1 MNTAAVTHRATNE
14 YCYAIDK
21 DTVVVN
27 IKTAKDVQRAFLI
40 HEDPFI
46 HELRRWKH
54 WKGVRTEMTLLAELK
69 NHLVWTIRIQ
79 PAYKRLRY
87 YFELESDGDTF
98 VVCENKVCP
107 IEENSQTSM
116 QYYKYAW
123 INSSDMI
130 APPDWVKKTVWYQ
143 IMPDRFCRSCDSAS
157 DSKFRKWGD
166 FSHPGWNDLYG
177 GNLKG
182 ITEKLDY
189 LQALGISGIYMT
201 PIFQSGSNH
210 KYNTRDYWT
219 IDPDFGTE
227 DDLIELVTKAHDR
240 GIRIMLD
247 AVFNHCG
254 ADFAPWVDVKKN
266 GKSSPYYDW
275 FYINSEDFAR
285 EDFSTEDGRIYSFSF
300 WAGMPKLNTN
310 NPQVV
315 SYFTD
320 VCRHW
325 VEDWKIDGIRF
336 DVGDEVSHTFIRK
349 LNDTLKQN
357 NPEIFFL
364 GEIWTDSMPWLNG
377 HEYDSVMNYPLPG
390 CINDFFHNPKL
401 TFRDFIYS
409 LNRCRTMY
417 PEQITKVLFN
427 FLDTHDTPRVAEIS
441 NSVEELIQKIGIIM
455 TLPGTPCI
463 YYGTEIAMKGM
474 DTPYNRSTMPWNEI
488 ESGDY
493 DAVSSQIAALI
504 KLRNT
509 HKAFR
514 SNHITYLPDKTLPRL
529 IHYRKSDSIEV
540 IANADKVPYQIDCK
554 GKVLFQYGYR
564 NGVLSENGLLI
575 IKL

>member
-1 MNTAAVTHRATNE
+1 MFTGIVLALV
-14 YCYAIDK
+14 I
-21 DTVVVN
+21 V
-27 IKTAKDVQRAFLI
+27 I
-40 HEDPFI
+40 
-46 HELRRWKH
+46 
-54 WKGVRTEMTLLAELK
+54 LLARKLLVPSGLVTLEINDDPSKTLEVPMGGKLLQTLADKKIFVPSACGGGGSCGQCKVQVLEGGGEILPTELG
-69 NHLVWTIRIQ
+69 HMSRREVRDHW
-79 PAYKRLRY
+79 RLA
-87 YFELESDGDTF
+87 
-98 VVCENKVCP
+98 C
-107 IEENSQTSM
+107 Q
-116 QYYKYAW
+116 
-123 INSSDMI
+123 
-130 APPDWVKKTVWYQ
+130 
-143 IMPDRFCRSCDSAS
+143 
-157 DSKFRKWGD
+157 
-166 FSHPGWNDLYG
+166 
-177 GNLKG
+177 
-182 ITEKLDY
+182 
-189 LQALGISGIYMT
+189 T
-201 PIFQSGSNH
+201 PI
-210 KYNTRDYWT
+210 
-219 IDPDFGTE
+219 
-227 DDLIELVTKAHDR
+227 
-240 GIRIMLD
+240 
-247 AVFNHCG
+247 
-254 ADFAPWVDVKKN
+254 
-266 GKSSPYYDW
+266 
-275 FYINSEDFAR
+275 
-285 EDFSTEDGRIYSFSF
+285 
-300 WAGMPKLNTN
+300 
-310 NPQVV
+310 
-315 SYFTD
+315 
-320 VCRHW
+320 
-325 VEDWKIDGIRF
+325 
-336 DVGDEVSHTFIRK
+336 
-349 LNDTLKQN
+349 KQN
-357 NPEIFFL
+357 MKLQINPEIFFL

-474 DTPYNRSTMPWNEI
+474 DTPYNRSTMPWDEI

-504 KLRNT
+504 QLRNT

-554 GKVLFQYGYR
+554 GKVLFQNGYR